1 MKVDLSEIPDSEV
14 LDGIINLIKKKEG
27 LKVKQEG
34 KTLDVPKIS
43 ARKLKFYT
51 KKVLRKADLPGH
63 FKVISQ
69 GPEEGFMVYFRE
81 FPQ

>member
-1 MKVDLSEIPDSEV
+1 MKVDLSKIPDPEV
-14 LDGIINLIKKKEG
+14 IDGITNLIKQKEG
-27 LKVKQEG
+27 LKVKREG

-43 ARKLKFYT
+43 SRKLKFYT
-51 KKVLRKADLPGH
+51 KKILRKANLPGD

-81 FPQ
+81 FSQ